1 MKPLHY
7 VLVIATAIAAIA
19 ASGRGPATQVSQNQ
33 TSSIA
38 AHATDGAFRDGMFM
52 GQMDRSRALPHHVAS
67 GRWTTTADRV
77 SFSQGYEQGYGAI
90 AP

>member
-19 ASGRGPATQVSQNQ
+19 ASGRGPATQVSPSQI
-33 TSSIA
+33 SSVA
-38 AHATDGAFRDGMFM
+38 AHATDGAFRDGMFI
-52 GQMDRSRALPHHVAS
+52 GQMDRSRALPPHVAS
-67 GRWTTTADRV
+67 GRWTTPADRQ
-77 SFSQGYEQGYGAI
+77 SFSQGYEQGYGTV

>member
-7 VLVIATAIAAIA
+7 FFLIATAIAAIA
-19 ASGRGPATQVSQNQ
+19 ASGGGPATQVSPSQ
-33 TSSIA
+33 TSSIN

-52 GQMDRSRALPHHVAS
+52 GHEDRSRALPHHVAY
-67 GRWTTTADRV
+67 GRWTTPADRE
-77 SFSQGYEQGYGAI
+77 SFIQGYEQGYGTV